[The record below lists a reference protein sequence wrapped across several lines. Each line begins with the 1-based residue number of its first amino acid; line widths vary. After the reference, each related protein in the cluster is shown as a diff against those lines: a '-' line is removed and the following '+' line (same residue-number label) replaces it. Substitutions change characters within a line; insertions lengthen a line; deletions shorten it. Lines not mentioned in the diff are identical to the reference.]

1 MLMSRP
7 IDRFLF
13 AAPGIQSS
21 SLVFLAA
28 KKKKTERKR
37 NLSIL
42 SPRKFTR
49 AAKRGA
55 SRFGKIE
62 RKVLSRGNW
71 IENSRKG
78 TMDTKVH
85 RVPSPPP
92 LDPFFPLPRCGEK
105 RFDIRTRTVKL
116 SLARVLAFW
125 SGTCQGTAAL
135 TERGSPP
142 SQVAVQFY
150 QGAYRS

>member
-1 MLMSRP
+1 MSRP

-13 AAPGIQSS
+13 AAPYPIISTRFS
-21 SLVFLAA
+21 RREE
-28 KKKKTERKR
+28 KKTERKR

-49 AAKRGA
+49 AAKRGV

-85 RVPSPPP
+85 RVPSPPPP